1 MTTSTPTTGA
11 EHIIWDLSDLY
22 AGYDDPAIERDTAD
36 LHALLADFVG
46 TYKGKLAQM
55 SAQDYHNA
63 YVAMEALY
71 ELVGKQYT
79 FASLQFSTNATN
91 PQVGAFLQR
100 CMELYTDVQQQ
111 LVFFEVEWNA
121 LPDDQAQALLDHPDL
136 ATYRHHLAVARMG
149 KPYQLTEAEERLL
162 IAKSVT
168 SNDAWTRL
176 FDQIMSSLKLD
187 FDGDKLPMPQVLSK
201 LQDADRDT
209 RLRAANAITAIL
221 RERNME
227 LTYIYNTVAAD
238 KASTDKLRGYP
249 SWITPRNIANQAPDA
264 VVDALINTVTGSY
277 ELVARHY
284 RLKRR
289 LLGYEEL
296 YDYDRYAPLALKQSE
311 GFYTWEEAR
320 TMVLN
325 AFASFSATVAS
336 VASRFF
342 EQNWIHAPVMA
353 GKRGGAFASYGTKGT
368 HPYVFVNYTGTAN
381 DVMTLAHELGHGVHM
396 YLANQNQTLLSMYTP
411 LTTAEMASTFAE
423 MVVFNDLMAR
433 ESDEEVRLAML
444 AKKVEDSFATI
455 YRQVSM
461 NRFEDAMHTARRQ
474 EGELSSDRLSELWA
488 KTQQAM
494 FGDSVTLREDYRLW
508 WSYIPHFLH
517 TPGYVYAYAFGEL
530 LVLALYNLYRK
541 EGASFVPKYEQLLA
555 SGGSD
560 TPSALL
566 ARVGVNLDDPN
577 FWQEGV
583 QALRDLIDQEE
594 ALAHKLYPAE

>member
-11 EHIIWDLSDLY
+11 ENIIWDLSDLY
-22 AGYDDPAIERDTAD
+22 SGYDDPAIEADTAD
-36 LHALLADFVG
+36 LQALLADFVR
-46 TYKGKLAQM
+46 TYKGKLAHM
-55 SAQDYHNA
+55 SASDYHNA
-63 YVAMEALY
+63 YVAMEAIY
-71 ELVGKQYT
+71 ELVSKQYT

-136 ATYRHHLAVARMG
+136 ATYRHQLAVARMG
-149 KPYQLTEAEERLL
+149 KPYQLSEAEERLL

-168 SNDAWTRL
+168 SNEAWTRL

-201 LQDADRDT
+201 LQHADRDT
-209 RLRAANAITAIL
+209 RKRAADAITAIL

-264 VVDALINTVTGSY
+264 VVNALIDTVTGSY

-289 LLGYEEL
+289 LLGYDEL
-296 YDYDRYAPLALKQSE
+296 FDYDRYAPLALKQSE

-325 AFASFSATVAS
+325 AFASFSTTVAS
-336 VASRFF
+336 VASHFF
-342 EQNWIHAPVMA
+342 EKNWIHAPVMA
-353 GKRGGAFASYGTKGT
+353 GKRGGAFASYGTKST

-396 YLANQNQTLLSMYTP
+396 YLANQNQTLTNMYTP

-433 ESDEEVRLAML
+433 ESSEEARLAML

-488 KTQQAM
+488 TTQQAM

-541 EGASFVPKYEQLLA
+541 EGASFVPKYEQLLS

-560 TPSALL
+560 TPSVLL

-594 ALAHKLYPAE
+594 ALADKLYPAE